1 MTNVA
6 IYRANA
12 AEPASNAVAATPVDK
27 EVFKMAKTQNGAS
40 NAVQTTF
47 TKQKREQAKANALI
61 NQIRAQEKRNQ
72 RFTAEG
78 KLETEER
85 ESYLVATPQDI
96 ADKVLAIVESIVCQH
111 GARQQA
117 NGSNKGKFEFLGI
130 EAELTVPQLRAL
142 QDATETLRNLV
153 EKLPM
158 ENRKLV
164 PNAEVDGKPAFATPM
179 NPVKETRVRFV
190 PFEEKEST
198 RVRTYEEKY
207 DVVLYQTREVT
218 IDYGLPAD
226 KIAALKEMVGDLE
239 TAVQVAIDEA
249 NAKAHPGDPVLNG
262 VISKIVD
269 AFKKEIGK

>member
-12 AEPASNAVAATPVDK
+12 AEPAPNAVAATPVDK